1 MKIYQHSIKH
11 IFLLFL
17 LIFLSACASLT
28 SKPINDA
35 YGLLWLIDKPG
46 AKPSYIFGTMHSE
59 DPRVTAIPDVVLMRL
74 NSADTV
80 AFEVMLDGK
89 SSQEAARAMFFTDGR
104 DLKTVLGPELYVRA
118 VTAMKSNNIEE
129 SFVNM
134 MKPWAVFV
142 TLNMPVQQTGLFLDV
157 ILFKQAKKNAQ
168 KLIGLEEIMEQ
179 VDALS
184 GMSDADQIILLKS
197 TLEEYAASKKFME
210 TILEVYLSRDLDKIL
225 ELNEKYQQT
234 IEPRVAEIFNQRLL
248 ILRNYRMVERMQG
261 LLEQGNGFI
270 AVGALHLPGKEG
282 ILNLLRLQNYQVSAV
297 Y

>member
-1 MKIYQHSIKH
+1 MLKIYR
-11 IFLLFL
+11 IFL
-17 LIFLSACASLT
+17 IFGFILLSACASIMPQQAHDT
-28 SKPINDA
+28 H
-35 YGLLWLIDKPG
+35 GLLWLIDKPG

-59 DPRVTAIPDVVLMRL
+59 DPRVTAVPDVVLMRL
-74 NSADTV
+74 NSANTV

-104 DLKTVLGPELYVRA
+104 DLKTAIGPELYAQA

-134 MKPWAVFV
+134 LKPWAVFV

-179 VDALS
+179 VNALA
-184 GMSDADQIILLKS
+184 GMSDADQIVLLKS
-197 TLEEYAASKKFME
+197 TLAEYTVNKKFME
-210 TILEVYLSRDLDKIL
+210 AILEVYLSRDLDKIL
-225 ELNEKYQQT
+225 ELNKKYQQT
-234 IEPRVAEIFNQRLL
+234 IEPRVAKIFNQRLL
-248 ILRNYRMVERMQG
+248 VARNHRMVERMQG
-261 LLEQGNGFI
+261 LLEQGNAFI
-270 AVGALHLPGKEG
+270 AVGALHLPGKDG
-282 ILNLLRLQNYQVSAV
+282 ILNLLRLQNYQVSAI